1 VNDGAP
7 AKATALDVAA
17 HLLTLKPDVT
27 CAGLT
32 PHGGGLIRDGQR
44 HLPHPDARTF
54 GPKVTALASA

>member
-1 VNDGAP
+1 MNDGAP

-32 PHGGGLIRDGQR
+32 
-44 HLPHPDARTF
+44 AREQVVAIVASVTCPTLTP
-54 GPKVTALASA
+54 GPSAPR